1 MLVLRGVSPSYWH
14 VGVFACLID
23 AIVLC
28 LKRWLRQRG
37 EVSSAPK
44 KMDLSKPPP
53 GPRNAVFLLL
63 LVKQGYRYVS
73 CHEDFA
79 KAGAERLYSLSLR
92 RSAVQAR

>member
-1 MLVLRGVSPSYWH
+1 MLVLRGVSPSYRH

-44 KMDLSKPPP
+44 KMDL
-53 GPRNAVFLLL
+53 F
-63 LVKQGYRYVS
+63 
-73 CHEDFA
+73 
-79 KAGAERLYSLSLR
+79 
-92 RSAVQAR
+92 